1 MFLAK
6 LARHTTID
14 SSKLVNNDH
23 ELAVERTLVWPE
35 MLVDLACTRVLL
47 YTAALFEP
55 TCLTNQYVGPRLPR
69 LHLMEHQKGTHLAE
83 LAQLLPLLVWNWHWP
98 WPYAA

>member
-1 MFLAK
+1 MVIRAVQQQTPVHVYLCMQKVSGYDQCSWAMFLAK

-47 YTAALFEP
+47 YTAA
-55 TCLTNQYVGPRLPR
+55 
-69 LHLMEHQKGTHLAE
+69 
-83 LAQLLPLLVWNWHWP
+83 
-98 WPYAA
+98 